1 MTTII
6 EKDSLTKRSMLFRR
20 YHGGTDADHVP
31 VIPGNDFPR
40 DGSLRDE
47 SQLQRPAHGNADIM
61 HQTPFGQ

>member
-1 MTTII
+1 MPTII

-40 DGSLRDE
+40 DGSHRDE
-47 SQLQRPAHGNADIM
+47 SQLQRPAPGDADM